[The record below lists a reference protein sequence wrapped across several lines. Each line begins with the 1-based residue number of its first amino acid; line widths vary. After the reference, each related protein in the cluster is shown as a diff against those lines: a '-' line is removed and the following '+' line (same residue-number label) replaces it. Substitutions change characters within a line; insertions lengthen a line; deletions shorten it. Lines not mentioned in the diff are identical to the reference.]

1 MFHVEHIA
9 KNPLFYI
16 FLHNFVVKSLL
27 YCSTWNNTIHINVLS
42 TVFAYYLACS
52 TWNICEKMITKYRF
66 FIKTNNK

>member
-52 TWNICEKMITKYRF
+52 TWNNREITE
-66 FIKTNNK
+66 NKQCVPML